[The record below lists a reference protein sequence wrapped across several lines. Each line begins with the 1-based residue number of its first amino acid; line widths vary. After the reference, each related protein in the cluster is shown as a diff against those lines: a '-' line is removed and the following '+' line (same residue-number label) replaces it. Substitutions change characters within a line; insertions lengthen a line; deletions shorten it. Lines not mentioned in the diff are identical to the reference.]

1 MILVVGTVVLY
12 YVLKLIVFT
21 FFSLFGV
28 KGFTASSLGSGYR
41 YGYGDYYNRYSS
53 HYGHSGHRRKV
64 KRIYKDDRQS
74 NQSEEKEENE

>member
-1 MILVVGTVVLY
+1 MVTKPVFPLRAYIL
-12 YVLKLIVFT
+12 
-21 FFSLFGV
+21 SLFGG

-53 HYGHSGHRRKV
+53 LYGHSGHRRKV

-74 NQSEEKEENE
+74 NQSEEKKETNDEPKT